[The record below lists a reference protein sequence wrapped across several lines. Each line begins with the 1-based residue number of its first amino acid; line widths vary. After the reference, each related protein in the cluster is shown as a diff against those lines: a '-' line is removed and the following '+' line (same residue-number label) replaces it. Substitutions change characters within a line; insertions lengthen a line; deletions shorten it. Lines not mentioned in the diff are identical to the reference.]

1 MRIRLFGHYMH
12 LPVVSL
18 ALAEFVAFG
27 LSIYA
32 AVVLRLGTD
41 HEAIVAET
49 GAIWPR
55 ALVFALS
62 MSVCFLALG
71 LYTTRQ
77 RAGAVGLGLRM
88 IVASFAATAALST
101 LLFAVPQIRLGRG
114 ILLAALV
121 ISLLGAVVARFIASR
136 VGALEG
142 IKRRV
147 LVYGSSVQMVTF
159 NRMRRR
165 SDRAGY
171 NLVGMVCQSG
181 DTPDLLDPLTD
192 RIYEAPNGLGALCV
206 ELDIDELVVALQDR
220 RQTLPVKDLLQC
232 RLAGVT
238 VLEFI
243 SFMERET
250 GRIQLDLLNP
260 SWIIFGQGFRRDGVR
275 LFTARALD
283 FAASG
288 MLLVLASPLMLIT
301 MLAIWLE
308 DGRKGG
314 SVFYRQARVGFEGKV
329 FHLTKF
335 RSMRVDAE
343 AGGAQWAQKNDPRV
357 TRVGA
362 FIRKTRIDELP
373 QLLNVLKGH
382 MGFVGPRPE
391 RPEFVVELEAKIPF
405 YAYRHSVKPGITGW
419 AQLCYP
425 YGSSVEDAAQ
435 KLQYDLYYV
444 KNHNLLFDIT
454 ILLQTV
460 EVVLMGK
467 GAR

>member
-1 MRIRLFGHYMH
+1 
-12 LPVVSL
+12 
-18 ALAEFVAFG
+18 
-27 LSIYA
+27 
-32 AVVLRLGTD
+32 
-41 HEAIVAET
+41 
-49 GAIWPR
+49 
-55 ALVFALS
+55 
-62 MSVCFLALG
+62 
-71 LYTTRQ
+71 
-77 RAGAVGLGLRM
+77 
-88 IVASFAATAALST
+88 
-101 LLFAVPQIRLGRG
+101 
-114 ILLAALV
+114 
-121 ISLLGAVVARFIASR
+121 
-136 VGALEG
+136 
-142 IKRRV
+142 V
-147 LVYGSSVQMVTF
+147 LVYGSSAQMAAF

-171 NLVGMVCQSG
+171 HLVGMVLQAG
-181 DTPDLLDPLTD
+181 DTPDMLDPLTD
-192 RIYEAPNGLGALCV
+192 RLHEAPNGLGALCG

-220 RQTLPVKDLLQC
+220 RQTLPIKELLQC

-260 SWIIFGQGFRRDGVR
+260 SWIIFGRGFRRDGVR

-283 FAASG
+283 FFASG
-288 MLLVLASPLMLIT
+288 LLLVLASPIMLLT

-308 DGRKGG
+308 DGRRGG
-314 SVFYRQARVGFEGKV
+314 GVFYRQARVGFEGKV

-343 AGGAQWAQKNDPRV
+343 ADGAQWAQKNDPRV

-362 FIRKTRIDELP
+362 FIRRTRIDELP

-391 RPEFVVELEAKIPF
+391 RPEFVVELEAKIPY

>member
-1 MRIRLFGHYMH
+1 MH
-12 LPVVSL
+12 LPVVTL
-18 ALAEFVAFG
+18 ALAEFAAFG

-41 HEAIVAET
+41 HVSIVAEN

-55 ALVFALS
+55 SLVFGGS

-77 RAGAVGLGLRM
+77 RADAVGLGLRM
-88 IVASFAATAALST
+88 VIASLVATAVLATVFYAFPDL
-101 LLFAVPQIRLGRG
+101 QLGRG
-114 ILLAALV
+114 IVLAALA
-121 ISLLGAVVARFIASR
+121 ISLLAAVVARIIATR

-147 LVYGSSVQMVTF
+147 LVYGSSAQMATF

-171 NLVGMVCQSG
+171 HLVGMVRHHG

-220 RQTLPVKDLLQC
+220 RQTLPIKDLLQC

-243 SFMERET
+243 TFMERET

-283 FAASG
+283 FIASG
-288 MLLVLASPLMLIT
+288 VLLVLASPIMLLT

-314 SVFYRQARVGFEGKV
+314 GVFYRQARVGFEGKV

-357 TRVGA
+357 TRIGG
-362 FIRKTRIDELP
+362 FLRKTRIDELP